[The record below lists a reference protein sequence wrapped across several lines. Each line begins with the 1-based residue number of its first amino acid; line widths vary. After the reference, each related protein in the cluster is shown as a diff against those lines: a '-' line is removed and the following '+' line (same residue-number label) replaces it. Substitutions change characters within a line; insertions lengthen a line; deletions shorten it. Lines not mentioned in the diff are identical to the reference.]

1 MNQPIEDFKRPNELK
16 SAIPVS
22 DWIQME
28 MNRSLYLD
36 LEWFDSKNLEI
47 VQHCLIELKNIFEEI
62 LYLFFQ

>member
-1 MNQPIEDFKRPNELK
+1 MARFLKLKVEIMNQPIEDFKRPNELK

-36 LEWFDSKNLEI
+36 LE
-47 VQHCLIELKNIFEEI
+47 
-62 LYLFFQ
+62 